1 MKLIAQATRGAIGI
15 ALASLL
21 AGCATPP
28 PKPLYAWE
36 NFPRL
41 QYETLVPAET
51 TPDEQINQLQLQAE
65 HAAAAGEALPP
76 GFRAHLGMLYLSA
89 GNTAEA
95 GNLWRAEKE
104 AFPESGPYM
113 DKLLNRLGAPN
124 TKQADK

>member
-51 TPDEQINQLQLQAE
+51 TPDEQITQLQLQAE
-65 HAAAAGEALPP
+65 RAAVAGEALPP

-89 GNTAEA
+89 GNQAEA
-95 GNLWRAEKE
+95 SNLWRAEKV
-104 AFPESGPYM
+104 AFPESA
-113 DKLLNRLGAPN
+113 L
-124 TKQADK
+124 

>member
-1 MKLIAQATRGAIGI
+1 MKLIAHATRGAIGI
-15 ALASLL
+15 AVISLL

-28 PKPLYAWE
+28 PKTLYSWE
-36 NFPRL
+36 NFTRL

-76 GFRAHLGMLYLSA
+76 GFRAHLGMLSLSA

-95 GNLWRAEKE
+95 GNLWRAEKV
-104 AFPESGPYM
+104 AFPESALYM
-113 DKLLNRLGAPN
+113 DKLLNRLGAAD
-124 TKQADK
+124 TKQVKQ